1 MNKTPRHNRCQVL
14 KCSLVAGVLL
24 LPAFSV
30 LADQNC
36 AAGTAA
42 QQAAEAALNAE
53 IEQINKEAEDS
64 FVSSDAIGKCLGQLS
79 TSITLPVFNPS
90 DLFNKF
96 LEKAKQ
102 EVCQAA
108 RQKITEKIS
117 SKIPTQID
125 PWGELSRKYLPQNV
139 QQYLP
144 DSSGKNVQINAGA
157 DGVNSNAGSTK
168 ENSAFPFHL

>member
-1 MNKTPRHNRCQVL
+1 M
-14 KCSLVAGVLL
+14 
-24 LPAFSV
+24 
-30 LADQNC
+30 ADQNC

-42 QQAAEAALNAE
+42 QQAATAALNAE

-64 FVSSDAIGKCLGQLS
+64 FVSSDAIGKCLGSLS
-79 TSITLPVFNPS
+79 SSITLPTFPS
-90 DLFNKF
+90 ISGVLDRI
-96 LEKAKQ
+96 KQ

-144 DSSGKNVQINAGA
+144 DSSGKDVQINAGA

>member
-1 MNKTPRHNRCQVL
+1 MNKMPRHNRCRAL

-30 LADQNC
+30 MADQNC

-42 QQAAEAALNAE
+42 QEAAKAALNAE

-64 FVSSDAIGKCLGQLS
+64 FVSSDAIGKCLGSLS
-79 TSITLPVFNPS
+79 SSITLPTFPS
-90 DLFNKF
+90 ISGVLDRI
-96 LEKAKQ
+96 KQ

-144 DSSGKNVQINAGA
+144 DSSGKDVQINAGA

>member
-1 MNKTPRHNRCQVL
+1 MNKMPRHNRCRVL

-24 LPAFSV
+24 LPVFSV
-30 LADQNC
+30 MADQNC

-42 QQAAEAALNAE
+42 QQAATAALNAE

-64 FVSSDAIGKCLGQLS
+64 FVSSDAIGKCLGSLS
-79 TSITLPVFNPS
+79 SSITLPTFPS
-90 DLFNKF
+90 ISGVLDRI
-96 LEKAKQ
+96 KQ

-144 DSSGKNVQINAGA
+144 DSSGKDVQINAGA

>member
-42 QQAAEAALNAE
+42 QKAAEAALNAE

-64 FVSSDAIGKCLGQLS
+64 FVSSDAIGKCLGSLS
-79 TSITLPVFNPS
+79 TSITLPSFPGIGGVL
-90 DLFNKF
+90 DRI
-96 LEKAKQ
+96 KQ